1 MAYQVVMV
9 LGVIAS
15 FVIPIACG
23 ATDGAMIAAHL
34 CILVVAL
41 AIFLG
46 TLNLN
51 KSGRPK

>member
-9 LGVIAS
+9 AGCIAS
-15 FVIPIACG
+15 FVIPLACG
-23 ATDGAMIAAHL
+23 FSKASMIAAHL
-34 CILVVAL
+34 CILTVAV